1 MIQDLPKL
9 KTGTNMKRNSILAAV
24 LTGTVAMLAAAGAQ
38 AANNYSNAFVTIT
51 NLVFYSATDDV
62 YPLYDGTVVINFAQ
76 PVVWTF
82 GGPCA
87 TGSVA
92 IHSVDAPLM
101 TAVQTALATGRPIQ
115 VFVDDSKTVDGVV
128 CWLRA
133 VEM

>member
-1 MIQDLPKL
+1 
-9 KTGTNMKRNSILAAV
+9 MKRISKLTATLAGLFALLAA
-24 LTGTVAMLAAAGAQ
+24 TGAQ
-38 AANNYSNAFVTIT
+38 AANNYSNAFVTIG
-51 NLVFYSATDDV
+51 NLVFYSVSDDI

-92 IHSVDAPLM
+92 IHSADTPLM
-101 TAVQTALATGRPIQ
+101 TAVQTALATGRPVQ